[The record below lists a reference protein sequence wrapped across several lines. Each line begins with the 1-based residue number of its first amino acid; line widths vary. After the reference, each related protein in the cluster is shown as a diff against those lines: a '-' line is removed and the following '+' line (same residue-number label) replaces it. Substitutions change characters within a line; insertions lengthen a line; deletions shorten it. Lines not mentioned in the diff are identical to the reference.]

1 MKTNSPSL
9 SLKHAWKP
17 SRKTMAAVQIAIL
30 LVGVLA
36 PMHQVYAA
44 QLDNRALST
53 SSSVASAASVTY
65 EYSYQVTTD
74 GSDLG
79 SFKFEVC
86 TNDPFPDTSCTSPS
100 GFDASGAGTGNTTV
114 TVGGTSQT
122 LAAVNT
128 ASTDAGT
135 TNEIEVQLDTAVSS
149 VASGTEV
156 VVTFDSTIT
165 NPDSSNTEYFSR
177 LYTYSDTGN
186 STKVDDGGL
195 AFSTA
200 ESVDVTARVQET
212 LTFCVFADGAS
223 CASPGDTSVDL
234 GVLTTSTG
242 NTGTHKAQ
250 AATNALNGYVLQ
262 YAGTTLTHSNGTD
275 TIDAIGATGTTSS
288 PGSEQFGMNIA
299 VSNSPSNSSTL
310 DGDYSGS
317 NYAFVDGAT
326 VTDGTDSTA
335 DNTLATS
342 SGPIDS
348 NVYDLEFL
356 GNVSATTPTGTYDTT
371 VTYVATATY

>member
-1 MKTNSPSL
+1 MKVDSIVVRL
-9 SLKHAWKP
+9 GRAVKP
-17 SRKTMAAVQIAIL
+17 TRKAMAGIQAIVL
-30 LVGVLA
+30 LIGVMV
-36 PMHQVYAA
+36 PIHQVHAA
-44 QLDNRALST
+44 QLNNRALST
-53 SSSVASAASVTY
+53 SSSVASATGVTY
-65 EYSYQVTTD
+65 EYSYTVATD

-79 SFKFEVC
+79 SFKFEIC

-100 GFDASGAGTGNTTV
+100 GFDASGAAASNTTV
-114 TVGGTSQT
+114 TVGGTSQSI
-122 LAAVNT
+122 LAVNT
-128 ASTDAGT
+128 SSTDAGT
-135 TNEIEVQLDTAVSS
+135 TNQIEIELDTAVGS

-165 NPDSSNTEYFSR
+165 NPDSSNTEFFSR
-177 LYTYSDTGN
+177 LYTYSDTTN
-186 STKVDDGGL
+186 NTKVDDGGL

-212 LTFCVFADGAS
+212 LTFCIFASGAS
-223 CASPGDTSVDL
+223 CATPGDTTVDL
-234 GVLTTSTG
+234 GVLSTSTD

-262 YAGTTLTHSNGTD
+262 YAGTTLTHNNDTD

-288 PGSEQFGMNIA
+288 PGTEQFGLNISI
-299 VSNSPSNSSTL
+299 SNTPNTSSSL
-310 DGDYSGS
+310 DADYSGT

-326 VTDGTDSTA
+326 VTDGTDDTA
-335 DNTLATS
+335 SNTIATS
-342 SGPIDS
+342 SGPIDN

-356 GNVSATTPTGTYDTT
+356 GNVDEVTPTGTYTTT